1 MIIFQL
7 TLDLVGLTPEMLDK
21 MDLNPKYHLQLVE
34 KGPDEPDE
42 EFEEVF
48 FISIT

>member
-1 MIIFQL
+1 
-7 TLDLVGLTPEMLDK
+7 MLDK

-48 FISIT
+48 IRFLVKKFKCITVIL